1 MENNLTYHEAIDKLS
16 GWPTNCP
23 LRVEKKVARRFLL
36 ENTGVVCGANVF
48 FFGIR
53 DLGLNVCEVWKAD
66 LHQRENK
73 MFPRKK

>member
-1 MENNLTYHEAIDKLS
+1 
-16 GWPTNCP
+16 